1 VFVVT
6 ADPLGTLE
14 LDFGPRRFFVR
25 FDRDGM
31 PFLVDGSKNR
41 ISTLP
46 KPVRADDPVMA
57 QEAAE
62 HWKALKIAARI
73 LANEQLVELET
84 AMGSERRFSSEAFKA
99 SIVGHPVVTQLAQRL
114 VWEVIAPAMPRVT
127 FRVLED
133 RSFVQVDDTPFALP
147 DDASVGLVHRLAMD
161 DEVVVAW
168 LDHFRRH
175 EVLQPFDQ
183 LERTRY
189 TIADAERDSP
199 LLDRIKGM
207 TVQTSK
213 VLRLEQRGW
222 RKLHRGH
229 LSRFTAASSEL
240 HERFGTAEREGWL
253 WQWEKI
259 LHSPSDV
266 REEARMHW
274 PDGVYIALQMF
285 AGGEHTVG
293 RRPLADEHILAA
305 GFIGPAWLRI
315 SSADRLTQPTD
326 APDPTFGALSA
337 IAFSELIR
345 ELEMLKP

>member
-1 VFVVT
+1 
-6 ADPLGTLE
+6 
-14 LDFGPRRFFVR
+14 
-25 FDRDGM
+25 
-31 PFLVDGSKNR
+31 
-41 ISTLP
+41 
-46 KPVRADDPVMA
+46 
-57 QEAAE
+57 
-62 HWKALKIAARI
+62 
-73 LANEQLVELET
+73 
-84 AMGSERRFSSEAFKA
+84 
-99 SIVGHPVVTQLAQRL
+99 L

-133 RSFVQVDDTPFALP
+133 RSFVQVDDAPFTLP
-147 DDASVGLVHRLAMD
+147 DDASVGLVHRLAID

-189 TIADAERDSP
+189 TITDAERDSP

-240 HERFGTAEREGWL
+240 YERFGTTEREGWL

-259 LHSPSDV
+259 LRSPSDV
-266 REEARMHW
+266 REEVRMRW

-285 AGGEHTVG
+285 AAGERTVG

-315 SSADRLTQPTD
+315 SSADRFFERRAAQPTD
-326 APDPTFGALSA
+326 APDPTFGALSVV
-337 IAFSELIR
+337 AFSELIR
-345 ELEMLKP
+345 ELDMLKP